1 MYKDKFS
8 SMDGLISIS
17 YDDVIEAVLSNEKV
31 IDKTTVRRV
40 FKEILNQQLKDANYS
55 LDQHME
61 KIIKDIKSSK
71 NE

>member
-31 IDKTTVRRV
+31 IDK
-40 FKEILNQQLKDANYS
+40 KQ
-55 LDQHME
+55 
-61 KIIKDIKSSK
+61 
-71 NE
+71 

>member
-17 YDDVIEAVLSNEKV
+17 YDDVIETVLSNEKV
-31 IDKTTVRRV
+31 IDKKTVKRV
-40 FKEILNQQLKDANYS
+40 FKEILNQQLENANYS

-61 KIIKDIKSSK
+61 KIIKDIKSSRD
-71 NE
+71 E